1 MKVEELNI
9 VQKAE
14 IIRSMAIEIREDKND
29 LSMYKAYLMANTELN
44 NLDEIDDK
52 KYKKE
57 INLEF

>member
-14 IIRSMAIEIREDKND
+14 IIRSMAIELKKEKNG
-29 LSMYKAYLMANTELN
+29 LSMYQAYLIADSKLSKLEY
-44 NLDEIDDK
+44 IDYE

-57 INLEF
+57 IN

>member
-14 IIRSMAIEIREDKND
+14 IIRSMAIELKKEKNE
-29 LSMYKAYLMANTELN
+29 LSMYKAYLIANSNLNELKY
-44 NLDEIDDK
+44 IDYE

>member
-44 NLDEIDDK
+44 NLDEIDDE
-52 KYKKE
+52 KYRKE

>member
-14 IIRSMAIEIREDKND
+14 IIRSMAIELKKEKNE
-29 LSMYKAYLMANTELN
+29 LSMYKAYLIANSNLNEL
-44 NLDEIDDK
+44 EYIDYE